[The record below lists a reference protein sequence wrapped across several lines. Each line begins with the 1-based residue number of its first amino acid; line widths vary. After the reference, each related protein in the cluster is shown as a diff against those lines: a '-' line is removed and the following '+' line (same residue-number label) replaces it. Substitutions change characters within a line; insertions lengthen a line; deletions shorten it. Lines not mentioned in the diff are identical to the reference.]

1 MFNHLLKYKKRG
13 GNQMTI
19 SSQDEALELLETK
32 IAPRSYT
39 IDYPKELWSE
49 VLPGL
54 WQGGTDD
61 DDVYD
66 QLQKPMITK
75 KEFDLVVTAYSLANP
90 VDWFVKELRFG
101 FYDSDMR
108 DFEPNDLQPIVRMA
122 HAEWKRGQRVLI
134 RCQAG
139 MNRSGLIMALVLIR
153 EGYTAEDAINLIRA
167 KRSKHALFN
176 GRFEKWLKEAS
187 VEAWRN

>member
-1 MFNHLLKYKKRG
+1 MK
-13 GNQMTI
+13 T
-19 SSQDEALELLETK
+19 SPQDEALELLETK

-39 IDYPKELWSE
+39 IDYPKALWSE
-49 VLPGL
+49 VVPGL

-61 DDVYD
+61 DDVFD
-66 QLQKPMITK
+66 QLEKPMITK
-75 KEFDLVVTAYSLANP
+75 KEFDLVITAYSSANP

-101 FYDSDMR
+101 FYDSDMK
-108 DFEPNDLQPIVRMA
+108 DFDPSDLQPIVRMA

-153 EGYTAEDAINLIRA
+153 EGYTAEDAINLIRE

-176 GRFEKWLKEAS
+176 GRFEKWLREAS
-187 VEAWRN
+187 VEEWRN

>member
-1 MFNHLLKYKKRG
+1 MFSLE
-13 GNQMTI
+13 
-19 SSQDEALELLETK
+19 DEAIELLETK

-61 DDVYD
+61 DDVFD
-66 QLQKPMITK
+66 QLAKPMITK
-75 KEFDLVVTAYSLANP
+75 KDFDLVITAYASANP

-101 FYDSDMR
+101 FYDSDMQ
-108 DFEPNDLQPIVRMA
+108 DFDPNELKPIVRMA
-122 HAEWKRGQRVLI
+122 HEDWKRGQRVLI

-153 EGYTAEDAINLIRA
+153 EGYTADEAINLIRT

-176 GRFEKWLKEAS
+176 GRFEKWLKE
-187 VEAWRN
+187 VDVKAWRN

>member
-1 MFNHLLKYKKRG
+1 MK
-13 GNQMTI
+13 T
-19 SSQDEALELLETK
+19 SPQDEALELLETK

-39 IDYPKELWSE
+39 IDYPKALWSE
-49 VLPGL
+49 VVPGL

-61 DDVYD
+61 DDVFD
-66 QLQKPMITK
+66 QLEKPMITK

-108 DFEPNDLQPIVRMA
+108 DFDPSDLQPIVRMA

-153 EGYTAEDAINLIRA
+153 EGYTAEDAIDLIRA

-187 VEAWRN
+187 VEEWRN

>member
-1 MFNHLLKYKKRG
+1 MFSLE
-13 GNQMTI
+13 
-19 SSQDEALELLETK
+19 DEAIELLETK
-32 IAPRSYT
+32 IAPRSYVVE
-39 IDYPKELWSE
+39 YPKELWSE

-61 DDVYD
+61 DDVFD
-66 QLQKPMITK
+66 QLAKPMITK
-75 KEFDLVVTAYSLANP
+75 KDFDLVITAYASANP

-101 FYDSDMR
+101 FYDSDMQ
-108 DFEPNDLQPIVRMA
+108 DFDPNELKPIVRMA
-122 HAEWKRGQRVLI
+122 HEDWKRGQRVLI

-153 EGYTAEDAINLIRA
+153 EGYTADEAINLIRT

-176 GRFEKWLKEAS
+176 GRFENWLKEAS

>member
-1 MFNHLLKYKKRG
+1 
-13 GNQMTI
+13 MTI

-54 WQGGTDD
+54 FQGGTDD
-61 DDVYD
+61 DDVFD
-66 QLQKPMITK
+66 QLEKPMITK
-75 KEFDLVVTAYSLANP
+75 KQFDLVVTAYSLANP
-90 VDWFVKELRFG
+90 VDWFVKEIRFG
-101 FYDSDMR
+101 FYDSDMK
-108 DFEPNDLQPIVRMA
+108 DFDPSDLQAIVRMA

-176 GRFEKWLKEAS
+176 GRFESWLKEAS